1 MKNIFKAIFAL
12 GLVFLATAS
21 LAQMDTRQFTVTIE
35 NVSSPDSLITSN
47 GTVPTPLA
55 PGFWVVHENANELF
69 TAGKPD
75 YGEGLEALAEDGNP
89 SQLLEHYGMSNMT
102 GHYGVFN
109 TPVGAKEAGPLLP
122 GASYS
127 FEFAAQAGD
136 RLSFATMFVQSN
148 DLFYG
153 TSANGLAL
161 FDAMGQ
167 PISGDVSNQILLW
180 DAGTE
185 VDEEAGQ
192 GLYQPLQQMAANSGD
207 DENGAVRVSEQ
218 MLALNGQVIKVTIS
232 VK

>member
-1 MKNIFKAIFAL
+1 MKNIFKTLFTL
-12 GLVFLATAS
+12 GLVLLATSS
-21 LAQMDTRQFTVTIE
+21 LAQMETRHFTVTIE
-35 NVSSPDSLITSN
+35 NISSADSLQTSN
-47 GTVPTPLA
+47 GYVPTPLA

-69 TAGKPD
+69 TAGKAD
-75 YGEGLEALAEDGNP
+75 YGDGLEALAEDGNP
-89 SQLLEHYGMSNMT
+89 AKLLEHYSMSNMA

-109 TPVGAKEAGPLLP
+109 TPVGAMEAGPLLP

-127 FEFAAQAGD
+127 FSFDAQAGD

-153 TSANGLAL
+153 TSASGLAL
-161 FDAMGQ
+161 FDAMEQ
-167 PISGDVSNQILLW
+167 PISGDISGQILLW

-192 GLYQPLQQMAANSGD
+192 GAHQPLRQMGPDSGD
-207 DENGAVRVSEQ
+207 DENAAVRVTEQ
-218 MLALNGQVIKVTIS
+218 MLALNGQVVRVTIS